1 MTIEPYTPIDESLC
15 TDISDLVKSLA
26 RIYDDAVVRYTPI
39 VNDIC
44 NRKASEDEVDN
55 LLTWMLD
62 FVRDERMLNLFKKVC
77 RAYIYI
83 YPEVVGF
90 YVMHYH
96 KEFVKSENE
105 DLSENNG

>member
-1 MTIEPYTPIDESLC
+1 M
-15 TDISDLVKSLA
+15 
-26 RIYDDAVVRYTPI
+26 
-39 VNDIC
+39 
-44 NRKASEDEVDN
+44 DN

-105 DLSENNG
+105 DLK

>member
-1 MTIEPYTPIDESLC
+1 MSIEPYTPIDEGLY
-15 TDISDLVKSLA
+15 TDISDLAKSLA
-26 RIYDDAVVRYTPI
+26 RIYGDAVVRYTPI
-39 VNDIC
+39 VDDIC

-90 YVMHYH
+90 YVMHYY
-96 KEFVKSENE
+96 KEFVESERE
-105 DLSENNG
+105 EWKP